1 MIVDPSKWDQERER
15 ERAFSDYGIASS
27 LSTIL
32 AFKEEGLITIIRLL
46 KKEELSQR
54 QRHAQRRRRRR
65 SGASAHI
72 YCGNLK

>member
-32 AFKEEGLITIIRLL
+32 AFKEEGLITIIRL
-46 KKEELSQR
+46 
-54 QRHAQRRRRRR
+54 
-65 SGASAHI
+65 
-72 YCGNLK
+72 